1 MPTAEVASE
10 FTVHHALD
18 AIHKGGARQKY
29 ENFIGGRWV
38 APVHGKYFTDHSPI
52 NGEPLAE
59 IAKSTAE
66 DVEKALD
73 AAHAAKYAWGHTS
86 PAARAEILLKIADK
100 LQENLEILA
109 LAETIDNG
117 KPIRETRNADIPL
130 SIDHFRY
137 FAACVRAEEGAL
149 GELDQDTVAY
159 HFKEPLGSSGRSS
172 PGISP
177 C

>member
-18 AIHKGGARQKY
+18 AIHKAVLARNMKTHW
-29 ENFIGGRWV
+29 RTLV

-117 KPIRETRNADIPL
+117 KPSRDPQRRHSSLHRPFPL
-130 SIDHFRY
+130 LRCLC
-137 FAACVRAEEGAL
+137 AGRRGRA

-159 HFKEPLGSSGRSS
+159 HFKEPLGVVGQII
-172 PGISP
+172 PWNFP